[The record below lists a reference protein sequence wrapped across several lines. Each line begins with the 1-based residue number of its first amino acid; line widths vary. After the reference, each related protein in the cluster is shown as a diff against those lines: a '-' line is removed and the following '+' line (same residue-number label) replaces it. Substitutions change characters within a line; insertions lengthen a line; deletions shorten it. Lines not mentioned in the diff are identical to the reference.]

1 MRKVSRLA
9 LGIWLALCVSAAPA
23 AALSGENYMQ
33 LDSEYRAFHVMGMVE
48 AMKFTD
54 DLTGGESLRW
64 FFQCAG
70 TWTGAQFETA
80 LTEYLQ
86 DNPREL
92 NYRTPSLLVTAVGE
106 KCPNTPMWAR

>member
-1 MRKVSRLA
+1 MSKV
-9 LGIWLALCVSAAPA
+9 LGVVLSMFMVLSVASSPA
-23 AALSGENYMQ
+23 KALSGQNYLQ

-54 DLTGGESLRW
+54 DRTGGESLRW

-80 LTEYLQ
+80 LTEYLEA
-86 DNPREL
+86 NPREL
-92 NYRTPSLLVTAVGE
+92 NYRTPSLLVTAVGQ